1 MSVSEV
7 RRFLGV
13 IQTWKISAFDQQM
26 KGFGAFCPFLKEGPA
41 ILSHA
46 LLSFSLDEISSN
58 LPENGRLCRIQQF
71 IVTHPAKRF
80 QASR

>member
-1 MSVSEV
+1 MSVSKV

-13 IQTWKISAFDQQM
+13 IQTWKIFAFDQQM
-26 KGFGAFCPFLKEGPA
+26 KDFGACCPFLKEGLA

-46 LLSFSLDEISSN
+46 LSFSLDEISSN